1 MNNKRKMDFETLL
14 KFMGIAE
21 KLKCNTRHSWT
32 SSGRHESVA
41 EHSFRLVVFAWLV
54 KEEFTELDMDKVIK
68 MCIFHDFG
76 EALTGDIPSFEK
88 QDSDREKEDLA
99 VKEILNV
106 LPSPYREELSDL
118 FMEMNALETEEAKL
132 YKSLDRLEAV
142 IQHDE
147 ADLSTWLPLEY
158 ELQLTY
164 GEKDAKHFKYMKE
177 LQEYM
182 KEVTR
187 EKIRKESV

>member
-147 ADLSTWLPLEY
+147 ADISTWLPLEY

>member
-1 MNNKRKMDFETLL
+1 MDKGDKMDFETLL
-14 KFMGIAE
+14 TFLGIAE

-41 EHSFRLVVFAWLV
+41 EHSFRLIVFAWLV
-54 KEEFTELDMDKVIK
+54 KEEFKELDMDKVIK

-88 QDSDREKEDLA
+88 QDSDRKKENQA
-99 VKEILNV
+99 VKEILEI
-106 LPSPYREELSDL
+106 LPSPYKEELVRL
-118 FMEMNALETEEAKL
+118 FGEMDALETKEAKL
-132 YKSLDRLEAV
+132 YKALDRLEAV

-147 ADLSTWLPLEY
+147 ADLSSWLPLEY

-164 GEKDAKHFKYMKE
+164 GEKEAKEFKYTKE
-177 LQEYM
+177 LHAYIQEIT
-182 KEVTR
+182 K
-187 EKIRKESV
+187 EKIRKKT

>member
-1 MNNKRKMDFETLL
+1 
-14 KFMGIAE
+14 
-21 KLKCNTRHSWT
+21 
-32 SSGRHESVA
+32 
-41 EHSFRLVVFAWLV
+41 
-54 KEEFTELDMDKVIK
+54 
-68 MCIFHDFG
+68 
-76 EALTGDIPSFEK
+76 
-88 QDSDREKEDLA
+88 
-99 VKEILNV
+99 
-106 LPSPYREELSDL
+106 
-118 FMEMNALETEEAKL
+118 MEMNALETEEAKL

-147 ADLSTWLPLEY
+147 ADISTWLPLEY

>member
-1 MNNKRKMDFETLL
+1 MNNERKMDFETLL

>member
-147 ADLSTWLPLEY
+147 ADISTWLPLEY
-158 ELQLTY
+158 ELQLKY

>member
-1 MNNKRKMDFETLL
+1 MDFETLL
-14 KFMGIAE
+14 KFLGIAE

-41 EHSFRLVVFAWLV
+41 EHSFRLIVFAWLV
-54 KEEFTELDMDKVIK
+54 KEEFKELDMDKVMK

-88 QDSDREKEDLA
+88 QDSDRKKEDQA
-99 VKEILNV
+99 VNQILEV
-106 LPSPYREELSDL
+106 LPSPYKEELSTL
-118 FMEMNALETEEAKL
+118 FEEMNALETEEAKL
-132 YKSLDRLEAV
+132 YKSLDRFEAV

-158 ELQLTY
+158 ELNLTY
-164 GEKDAKHFKYMKE
+164 GEKEAKEFNYTKE
-177 LQEYM
+177 LHAYMQEIT
-182 KEVTR
+182 K
-187 EKIRKESV
+187 EKIRKGKA